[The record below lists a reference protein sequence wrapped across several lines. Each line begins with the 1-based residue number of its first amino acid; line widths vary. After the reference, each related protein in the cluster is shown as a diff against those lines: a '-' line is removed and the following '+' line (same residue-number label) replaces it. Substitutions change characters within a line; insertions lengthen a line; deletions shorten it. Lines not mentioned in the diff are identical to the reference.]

1 MTRIVV
7 HIGPPKTASTY
18 IQRGLFANADLLARH
33 GVYLPNAGRL
43 ELETKSVCHHHL
55 AWELTG
61 DRKFR
66 PAVAGGWD
74 SLTEELAGVDAETVL
89 LTSEIFDLAITTAG
103 AGDQL
108 VQRLTALSDDVTIVY
123 VAHDQ
128 LSLMNSSYEDKVK
141 RFEEVGGF
149 VPYVKRV
156 LSSGEADLER
166 NYLSWAES
174 ESAKFVAIPLP
185 QLLEDKPLATFL
197 RAARIDVPVDELVT
211 MEEPANAS
219 LGPVGVEATRLLG
232 RYLRAVNPKFDSSDM
247 AARKLHRMAAAQAR
261 TAGWCDDPYWG
272 WPKPLAAA
280 AAEQLEASNQR
291 FARAAWGTDWPLPM
305 PVDEPQARVT
315 LMSLT
320 PVELDTIHQYVAT
333 MAQRYSRM
341 RKQQKRQASA
351 AAAEEEDD
359 E

>member
-7 HIGPPKTASTY
+7 HIGPWKTATTY

-33 GVYLPNAGRL
+33 GVYLPTAGRL
-43 ELETKSVCHHHL
+43 ELENNAVSHHHL

-61 DRKFR
+61 DRRFR
-66 PAVAGGWD
+66 SAVGGWD
-74 SLTEELAGVDAETVL
+74 ALTEELAGVDAETVL
-89 LTSEIFDLAITTAG
+89 IASEAFDPAITAAG

-108 VQRLTALSDDVTIVY
+108 EQRLTALSDDVTIVY
-123 VAHDQ
+123 VVRDQ
-128 LSLMNSSYEDKVK
+128 LSLINSTYGQLVK
-141 RFEEVGGF
+141 LFEEVGPF

-156 LSSGEADLER
+156 LSSGEVDLER
-166 NYLSWAES
+166 SYVPWIES
-174 ESAKFVAIPLP
+174 DVIDFVAIPLP
-185 QLLEDKPLATFL
+185 QLLDGDPLAAFL
-197 RAARIDVPVDELVT
+197 RAARIDVPADELVT
-211 MEEPANAS
+211 MDEPVNTS
-219 LGPVGVEATRLLG
+219 LGPVGVEATRLLAK
-232 RYLRAVNPKFDSSDM
+232 YLRAVNPKFAASDM

-272 WPKPLAAA
+272 WPRGLAVA
-280 AAEQLEASNQR
+280 AAEQLEPSNQR
-291 FARAAWGTDWPLPM
+291 FAHAAWGTDWSLPM

-341 RKQQKRQASA
+341 RKQQQKQDN
-351 AAAEEEDD
+351 AAAEDSDD